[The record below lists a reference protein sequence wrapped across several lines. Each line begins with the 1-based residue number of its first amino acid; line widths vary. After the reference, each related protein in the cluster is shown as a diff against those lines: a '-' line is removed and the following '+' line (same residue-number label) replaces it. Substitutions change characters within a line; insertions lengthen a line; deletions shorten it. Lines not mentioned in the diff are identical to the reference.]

1 MQNKKYNIIWHVEEQ
16 ALIYQLK
23 TGNDAAY
30 RYLFDTYYVSLCQV
44 AYGFL
49 KDKFLAESIVS
60 DAFFYLWEQRES
72 IEIQVSVRAYLVRM
86 VRNRCLNFLKQ
97 EYVLREHVSDLT
109 DDMLDLKKN
118 MLDSYS
124 PMGVLLQK
132 ELESEVRHAIENL
145 PKETQRVFKLNR
157 FHELKYAEIAV
168 KLNISI
174 NTVKYHMKKA
184 LFELYEKLASYL
196 QT

>member
-1 MQNKKYNIIWHVEEQ
+1 M
-16 ALIYQLK
+16 IYLLK
-23 TGNDAAY
+23 TGNDVAY

-60 DAFFYLWEQRES
+60 DAFFLLWEKREN

-97 EYVLREHVSDLT
+97 EYILREHVSDLT
-109 DDMLDLKKN
+109 DEMFDLKKN
-118 MLDSYS
+118 MLNNYF
-124 PMGVLLQK
+124 PMAVLLEK
-132 ELESEVRHAIENL
+132 ELETEIRHAIEEL
-145 PKETQRVFKLNR
+145 PKETRRVFKLNR
-157 FHELKYAEIAV
+157 FHELKYAEIAA

-184 LFELYEKLASYL
+184 LFELYEKLAPYL
-196 QT
+196 QS